1 MLPDYIHA
9 TFVNVIQVVHNFYAC
24 VYGYQFLKGYKHKK
38 AFIVAQNPMEST
50 TKDFWK
56 MVRERECTVV
66 VMLCGLEENG
76 QVSHSL
82 SRILIVQYLY
92 KL

>member
-1 MLPDYIHA
+1 MGI
-9 TFVNVIQVVHNFYAC
+9 NF
-24 VYGYQFLKGYKHKK
+24 FKGYKHKK

-82 SRILIVQYLY
+82 HSQSGY
-92 KL
+92 

>member
-1 MLPDYIHA
+1 MVAID
-9 TFVNVIQVVHNFYAC
+9 
-24 VYGYQFLKGYKHKK
+24 FLKGYKHKK

-82 SRILIVQYLY
+82 IRILIVQYL
-92 KL
+92 